1 MNVRRI
7 TRQKDAP
14 HTIAIHHPYICPPK
28 GDPVPIVKVKPHF
41 PGALVDNLLKA
52 FERRLFRLIR
62 SDLSLKLK
70 ELRARQRTQC
80 KHSQRLMLPDMPVI
94 PIEIVHFHIADKHP
108 LRGPCIAF
116 ESYPESVPHE
126 AVAAV
131 RADEISHVHALRDAL
146 VRKSGRYTVLALL
159 ELSQFDTEFHAVP
172 QLFQPRP
179 QDFFHAPLRDDQRA
193 RIGNIRRRISP
204 FVNIA
209 ITQDLSP
216 VIRPKGQV
224 KTSVSQN
231 LIDDSEIVQHLQ
243 PARLQTF
250 SPRSR
255 EVRWRLIDDP
265 ERHAAPRKIASQ
277 SKACRTSAHD
287 EYRKLLRHIR
297 HSGIAEE
304 LCPGP
309 YSSGFSST

>member
-1 MNVRRI
+1 MRRI
-7 TRQKDAP
+7 TRQKDAAS
-14 HTIAIHHPYICPPK
+14 HDSDPPSVYLPAK
-28 GDPVPIVKVKPHF
+28 GRSSSHRVKVKPHF

-193 RIGNIRRRISP
+193 RIREHPASD
-204 FVNIA
+204 IA
-209 ITQDLSP
+209 L
-216 VIRPKGQV
+216 R
-224 KTSVSQN
+224 
-231 LIDDSEIVQHLQ
+231 
-243 PARLQTF
+243 
-250 SPRSR
+250 
-255 EVRWRLIDDP
+255 
-265 ERHAAPRKIASQ
+265 
-277 SKACRTSAHD
+277 
-287 EYRKLLRHIR
+287 EYRDH
-297 HSGIAEE
+297 
-304 LCPGP
+304 PGP
-309 YSSGFSST
+309 